1 MGIKKDSNEN
11 EMGLCIPNSLINSN
25 ALVFR
30 DCLLKDKTRSEFLP
44 EAKNE
49 NDWIIETQSPNK
61 RH

>member
-1 MGIKKDSNEN
+1 
-11 EMGLCIPNSLINSN
+11 MGLCIPNNLINSN

-44 EAKNE
+44 GAKNE